1 MYKFYTPESLTKCY
15 KAQTPCKD
23 ACHQMYTWHF
33 QQTCWSRLCVVNCHT
48 PILGLQSAV
57 IHAVLGQ
64 ESTITYRLERV
75 KCALTGRN
83 TWLSVAE
90 SVTEF
95 IDVDLDHDL
104 DQSWQS
110 VDSEVTEMLS
120 GSEENE

>member
-1 MYKFYTPESLTKCY
+1 M
-15 KAQTPCKD
+15 
-23 ACHQMYTWHF
+23 
-33 QQTCWSRLCVVNCHT
+33 
-48 PILGLQSAV
+48 

-75 KCALTGRN
+75 KCALTGKT

-90 SVTEF
+90 SVTES
-95 IDVDLDHDL
+95 INVDLDHDL
-104 DQSWQS
+104 DQSRQS

>member
-1 MYKFYTPESLTKCY
+1 M
-15 KAQTPCKD
+15 
-23 ACHQMYTWHF
+23 
-33 QQTCWSRLCVVNCHT
+33 
-48 PILGLQSAV
+48 

-75 KCALTGRN
+75 KLTGKT

-90 SVTEF
+90 SVTES
-95 IDVDLDHDL
+95 INVDLDHDL

>member
-1 MYKFYTPESLTKCY
+1 MC
-15 KAQTPCKD
+15 CKLSYPNIRPSVCSD
-23 ACHQMYTWHF
+23 
-33 QQTCWSRLCVVNCHT
+33 TCSSR
-48 PILGLQSAV
+48 S
-57 IHAVLGQ
+57 
-64 ESTITYRLERV
+64 RV
-75 KCALTGRN
+75 HNYIQVRTGEVCINWEN